1 MKNLKYTLLAVFT
14 VMFYSCD
21 DFETDLEVDNLEQP
35 TSKQIGIQSTADKLF
50 QNWYNTVHAYYGPGL
65 AMVTMADQQTASW
78 GNAGM
83 RDMSSEP
90 RVAWNNNST
99 YGNSRVTEDY
109 FNSLHS
115 TLADANA
122 IMNGIEG
129 DGVFDDED
137 KYESLARFGQGA
149 SLGYLALVFDRVF
162 ASDETGS
169 LNNGEALSYKEATQ
183 LALDKIDLAIAAAD
197 RGDFTLST
205 QVNGMT
211 LSSDEWSAFLNS
223 FAARIL
229 VNSARNQ
236 EERDALD
243 WNRVLAYTQNG
254 ISQDIEVL
262 SDGWTTWYAEWVYYS
277 IFPGWLR
284 TDLRIINLMDEDYP
298 DYWPQGATVLPEA
311 SSDDARLA
319 LDFEYLTSQDFP
331 PDRGTYHWSTYRHSR
346 YDFITAQGWQA
357 PHTEMLMTENE
368 LYMAEA
374 YLQAGMLQEAAD
386 VINAG
391 SRVVRGTLDPVAVDA
406 DAIEEAIFY
415 ERMIELMHT
424 GVGLAYFEMR
434 AQDLLQSGTPK
445 HFPIPGAALDAAGIP
460 VYTFGNGQGEAGVDY
475 SDGGWR

>member
-1 MKNLKYTLLAVFT
+1 MKNIKLTLFAVLA

-21 DFETDLEVDNLEQP
+21 DFDTDLEVDNLEQP
-35 TSKQIGIQSTADKLF
+35 TSNQIGIQSTGDKLF
-50 QNWYNTVHAYYGPGL
+50 QNWYNTVHSYNGPGL

-99 YGNSRVTEDY
+99 YGNAVVTENY

-122 IMNGIEG
+122 IVIGLLG
-129 DGVFDDED
+129 DGVFDDVD

-162 ASDETGS
+162 ASDENGAI
-169 LNNGEALSYKEATQ
+169 NGGEALTYKEATE
-183 LALDKIDLAIAAAD
+183 LALEKIDLAIAAAD
-197 RGDFTLST
+197 RGDFQLSN
-205 QVNGMT
+205 QINGMT
-211 LSSDEWSAFLNS
+211 LSSDQWSEFLNT
-223 FAARIL
+223 FAARLL
-229 VNSARNQ
+229 VNSARNT
-236 EERDALD
+236 EERDSLD
-243 WNRVLAYTQNG
+243 WQRVLNYTENG
-254 ISQDIEVL
+254 ITYDVEVL

-298 DYWPQGATVLPEA
+298 DYWPQGETVLPEA
-311 SSDDARLA
+311 SSTDARLES
-319 LDFEYLTSQDFP
+319 DFEYLTSQDFP

-346 YDFITAQGWQA
+346 YDFITANGWAA
-357 PHTEMLMTENE
+357 PHTEMLVAENE

-374 YLQAGMLQEAAD
+374 YLQMGMLSEAASA
-386 VINAG
+386 INNS
-391 SRVVRGTLDPVAVDA
+391 SRVLRGGLDPVAEDA
-406 DAIEEAIFY
+406 QAIEDAIFY
-415 ERMIELMHT
+415 EKMIELLHT
-424 GVGLAYFEMR
+424 GVGLGYFEMR
-434 AQDLLQSGTPK
+434 GNDLLQKGTPK

-460 VYTFGNGQGEAGVDY
+460 IYTFGGTQGTAGVDY